1 MGQNFNTN
9 IFTMGPW
16 ACSMGLFLRKGGNST
31 GIIANVFGAFRAK
44 YRPLLLSRGEYVPTG
59 TLRDNDIVGAI
70 ADAIAKNVGKLQP
83 QVIRKDE
90 KGLTVKNDYLARI
103 LTLRPC
109 PEMSTYDFL
118 YRIASDLVYTSN
130 SFSVI
135 FYNEDFTRVTSIQ
148 PITTKSY
155 RIFEDDRHN
164 VLFRF
169 RWDYDGETYT
179 VPYQNV
185 IHIKARYNK
194 KRFLGTSPDIELKRS
209 LDLVETS
216 GEIIKNMANRSN
228 SLAGYLKYSNLADDE
243 ELKKIARDFQDA
255 YMNKENAGGIAAI
268 DSTVE
273 FKEIA
278 QRTPNVPT
286 AQITFLRDNVYRYYG
301 VNEKV
306 LTSTLSDQE
315 WISFYENVVEPI
327 AIQLGYEFTFKL
339 LTPREIGYGN
349 KIEFTANLLQYA
361 TLQTRDTIGGNMFDR
376 GAMTINEYR
385 ALMYYPP
392 TEDGDVRMVS
402 LNYVKA
408 GDQSLYQVGKDGQQ
422 GGDGEPPPGQQD
434 RQRRAMEAAAH
445 AYFTAMKGG

>member
-1 MGQNFNTN
+1 M
-9 IFTMGPW
+9 
-16 ACSMGLFLRKGGNST
+16 RKGGNDT
-31 GIIANVFGAFRAK
+31 GIIANVFGAFKAK

-83 QVIRKDE
+83 QVVRKDE
-90 KGLTVKNDYLARI
+90 KGMTIKNDYLARI

-118 YRIASDLVYTSN
+118 YRIAADLVYTSN

-135 FYNEDFTRVTSIQ
+135 FYNEDFTRVQSIQ
-148 PITTKSY
+148 PITTKSFH
-155 RIFEDDRHN
+155 IFEDDKHHI
-164 VLFRF
+164 LFRF

-216 GEIIKNMANRSN
+216 GEIVKNIVNRSN
-228 SLAGYLKYSNLADDE
+228 SLAGYLKYNNLADDK
-243 ELKKIARDFQDA
+243 ELKQIAKDFQDA
-255 YMNKENAGGIAAI
+255 YMGAENAGGIAAI

-278 QRTPNVPT
+278 QRTPNVPVN
-286 AQITFLRDNVYRYYG
+286 QITFLRDNVYRYYG

-315 WISFYENVVEPI
+315 WISFYENVIEPI
-327 AIQLGYEFTFKL
+327 AIQLSYEFTFKL

-385 ALMYYPP
+385 ALMYYGPVD
-392 TEDGDVRMVS
+392 DGDVRMVS

-408 GDQSLYQVGKDGQQ
+408 GDQSLYQVGQ
-422 GGDGEPPPGQQD
+422 GSGSNNPPPDPGTQQD
-434 RQRRAMEAAAH
+434 KQRRAMEAAAR
-445 AYFTAMKGG
+445 AYFQTMKGG

>member
-1 MGQNFNTN
+1 MG
-9 IFTMGPW
+9 IF
-16 ACSMGLFLRKGGNST
+16 LGGSDIT
-31 GIIANVFGAFRAK
+31 GIIANVMETFKAK

-90 KGLTVKNDYLARI
+90 KGMTIKNDSLARI

-148 PITTKSY
+148 PITAKSY
-155 RIFEDDRHN
+155 RIFENDNHN
-164 VLFRF
+164 ILFRF

-194 KRFLGTSPDIELKRS
+194 KRFMGTSPDIELKRS
-209 LDLVETS
+209 LDLIETS
-216 GEIIKNMANRSN
+216 GETVKNIVNRSN
-228 SLAGYLKYSNLADDE
+228 SLAGYLKYANIADDE
-243 ELKKIARDFQDA
+243 ELKEIAREFQNA
-255 YMNKENAGGIAAI
+255 YMNTGNAGGIAAI
-268 DSTVE
+268 DNTVE
-273 FKEIA
+273 FKEIS

-286 AQITFLRDNVYRYYG
+286 NQITFLRDNVYRYYG
-301 VNEKV
+301 VNEKA

-315 WISFYENVVEPI
+315 WISFYENVIEPI

-339 LTPREIGYGN
+339 LTSREIGHGN

-361 TLQTRDTIGGNMFDR
+361 TLQTRDIIGGNMFDR
-376 GAMTINEYR
+376 GALTINEYR
-385 ALMYYPP
+385 ELMYYGPV
-392 TEDGDVRMVS
+392 EDGDVRMVS
-402 LNYVKA
+402 LNYVKS
-408 GDQSLYQVGKDGQQ
+408 GDQSQYQVGSNDENNTDTGETT
-422 GGDGEPPPGQQD
+422 GGNAKN
-434 RQRRAMEAAAH
+434 RVFI
-445 AYFTAMKGG
+445 AYIKTKKKGG

>member
-1 MGQNFNTN
+1 
-9 IFTMGPW
+9 MGPW

-216 GEIIKNMANRSN
+216 GEMIKNIVNHSN
-228 SLAGYLKYSNLADDE
+228 SLSGYLKYSTLADDK
-243 ELKKIARDFQDA
+243 ELKEKAKEFQES
-255 YMNKENAGGIAAI
+255 YMNASNAGGVAAL
-268 DSTVE
+268 DSTYE
-273 FKEIA
+273 FREISTKT
-278 QRTPNVPT
+278 TPLPT

-315 WISFYENVVEPI
+315 WISFYENVIEPI

-422 GGDGEPPPGQQD
+422 GGNGEPPPGQQD
-434 RQRRAMEAAAH
+434 RQRRAMEAAAN

>member
-1 MGQNFNTN
+1 M
-9 IFTMGPW
+9 
-16 ACSMGLFLRKGGNST
+16 RKGGNDT
-31 GIIANVFGAFRAK
+31 GIIANVFGAFKAK

-83 QVIRKDE
+83 QVVRKDE
-90 KGLTVKNDYLARI
+90 KGMTIKNDYLARI

-118 YRIASDLVYTSN
+118 YRIAADLVYTSN

-135 FYNEDFTRVTSIQ
+135 FYNEDFTRVQSIQ
-148 PITTKSY
+148 PITTKSF
-155 RIFEDDRHN
+155 RIFEDDKHHI
-164 VLFRF
+164 LFRF

-216 GEIIKNMANRSN
+216 GEIVKNIVNRSN
-228 SLAGYLKYSNLADDE
+228 SLTGYLKYNNLANDK
-243 ELKKIARDFQDA
+243 ELKQIAKDFQDA
-255 YMNKENAGGIAAI
+255 YMGAENAGGIAAI

-273 FKEIA
+273 FKEIV
-278 QRTPNVPT
+278 QRTPNVPVN
-286 AQITFLRDNVYRYYG
+286 QITFLRDNVYRYYG

-315 WISFYENVVEPI
+315 WISFYENVIEPI
-327 AIQLGYEFTFKL
+327 AIQLSYEFTFKL

-385 ALMYYPP
+385 ALMYYGPVD
-392 TEDGDVRMVS
+392 DGDVRMVS

-408 GDQSLYQVGKDGQQ
+408 GDQSLYQVGQ
-422 GGDGEPPPGQQD
+422 GGGSNDPPPDPGTQQD
-434 RQRRAMEAAAH
+434 KQRRAMEAAAR
-445 AYFTAMKGG
+445 AYFQTMKGG